1 MKILPELLSNNNDQ
15 KVEETQ
21 SYHDGIS
28 KTEESQSYHD
38 GISKK
43 EESQSYH
50 DVISKTEDQFQR
62 QRLKWC

>member
-1 MKILPELLSNNNDQ
+1 MLELLSNNNNDQ
-15 KVEETQ
+15 KVETQ

-50 DVISKTEDQFQR
+50 DVTSKTRSISKAKIEMV
-62 QRLKWC
+62 